1 MDSTISVRYVI
12 YFAMT
17 AGLYVITSLVA
28 NKLTANISNL
38 FVELIVRGV
47 LCVAIPNLMN
57 VVVFART
64 QEFKDLLTLLLG
76 VVKKKTK
83 KG

>member
-1 MDSTISVRYVI
+1 
-12 YFAMT
+12 MT
-17 AGLYVITSLVA
+17 AGLYVVTSLVA
-28 NKLTANISNL
+28 NKLTGNISNL

-47 LCVAIPNLMN
+47 ICVVIPNVVN
-57 VVVFART
+57 VVVFAGT